1 MDKTVNPAELISP
14 FHGSVRGGLRIAF
27 DAKRLFNNF
36 TGLGN
41 YSRTTLDILTE
52 EFPEDDFLLLTPKVT
67 RNAVTAPYLDRKGCQ
82 TILPESKA
90 LGSLWRTFFQAAT
103 ADSLDVDVFHGL
115 SNELPV
121 GLKKRNIRSVV
132 TIHDVAFKTFP
143 FMYHWHDRLIYD
155 QKWRYAC
162 RHADHIVAISQS
174 TRQDVLRFYPVPE
187 ERVSVVYQPV
197 QRLFYT
203 RQDEPRQVAE
213 SAVTGLPKDYMLYVG
228 SVNSRKNLLGI
239 VQAMEQLPADI
250 CLPLVVVGNGREYKK
265 KVLEYVAKHH
275 LEQHIIW
282 AGSVNDNR
290 QLQALY
296 QCAALFVYPSFYEGF
311 GLPVVEALLSR
322 CPVVTSNVSSLPEA
336 GGPSTLQAEP
346 ASPDS
351 IADCMQRLLTDSDLR
366 QRVVNEGEAYARQT
380 FDPVSLARQLHDT
393 YL

>member
-1 MDKTVNPAELISP
+1 MT
-14 FHGSVRGGLRIAF
+14 IAF

-52 EFPEDDFLLLTPKVT
+52 QFPEDKFLLLTPKVVE
-67 RNAVTAPYLDRKGCQ
+67 NNVTHTYLHHKGCQ
-82 TILPESKA
+82 TILPKSKDF
-90 LGSLWRTFFQAAT
+90 GSLWRTFSQASVAAEHG
-103 ADSLDVDVFHGL
+103 ADVYHGL

-121 GLKKRNIRSVV
+121 GLQKHGIRSIV

-143 FMYHWHDRLIYD
+143 NMYHWHDRFIYD

-162 RHADHIVAISQS
+162 KHADHIVAISES
-174 TRQDVLRFYPVPE
+174 TRQDVLRFYDVPE
-187 ERVSVVYQPV
+187 DRVSVVYQPI

-203 RQDEPRQVAE
+203 PQSEPRTLAE
-213 SAVTGLPKDYMLYVG
+213 HTIPNLPQDYILYVG

-239 VQAMEQLPADI
+239 LQAMEQLPEDI
-250 CLPLVVVGNGREYKK
+250 RLPLVVVGNGREYKQR
-265 KVLEYVAKHH
+265 VLEYVVKHH
-275 LEQHIIW
+275 LEKHIIW
-282 AGSVNDNR
+282 AGSIVDNR
-290 QLQALY
+290 ALQALY

-336 GGPSTLQAEP
+336 SGPSTLQAEP
-346 ASPDS
+346 TSTDS

-366 QRVVNEGEAYARQT
+366 QHVVNEGETYARKT
-380 FDPVSLARQLHDT
+380 FDPSTLAHQLYAT
-393 YL
+393 YV